1 MSCAMMLRRQAA
13 ASGEQMYLKLLN
25 NGLQLAERLFHAL
38 LHGTTPRQHHVRLL
52 YAQLLGV

>member
-1 MSCAMMLRRQAA
+1 MMLRRQAA